1 MSNGTPPARP
11 DDAINT
17 GWLSPQE
24 RAPSPPRDEGCK
36 HNGFGDS
43 ALLPSKGSPPT
54 PSPPSKS
61 TSPSSLSTSF
71 PTLVTMGGI
80 VPADAC
86 PPPAILTDWRFY
98 TSPEG
103 LDGTFMVNLCSGKR
117 LWHHRLR
124 IWVMIGILSQSQIPR
139 AHGTVSQ
146 VPADGFSL
154 MKSQVGSIFQ
164 RDTTGTWLRTL
175 LDQ

>member
-1 MSNGTPPARP
+1 MMSNGTPPARP
-11 DDAINT
+11 DDVINT
-17 GWLSPQE
+17 RWLFPQE
-24 RAPSPPRDEGCK
+24 RAPSSPRDKGCK
-36 HNGFGDS
+36 HNGSGDP
-43 ALLPSKGSPPT
+43 ALLPSNGSRPT

-61 TSPSSLSTSF
+61 TSPSSSSTST
-71 PTLVTMGGI
+71 PPLSRWGGKCPLTLARRQ
-80 VPADAC
+80 PSS
-86 PPPAILTDWRFY
+86 LTGAFTLAPKVWMEPSWLIFAAAN
-98 TSPEG
+98 G
-103 LDGTFMVNLCSGKR
+103 FGN
-117 LWHHRLR
+117 HRLR

-154 MKSQVGSIFQ
+154 MKSQVGS